1 MRKISVPNMECI
13 VLFVL
18 QSTEFWQDFR
28 HYRSNNKSR
37 VFGWFFFCYSC
48 SISDSFLHIWSS
60 FERMKAKN
68 IQRSH
73 LHRLIFLFCVSHV
86 VPCVVTSVNLY
97 LAFLVFR
104 GQGLC
109 MWLCLVYINLIYK
122 RQNKSKFLI
131 SLVNMQ
137 QYISCT
143 YFKLFSIWKLL

>member
-1 MRKISVPNMECI
+1 MFQTWSALYCLFCKVLNFGKILDIIEEIINLEVWG
-13 VLFVL
+13 V
-18 QSTEFWQDFR
+18 
-28 HYRSNNKSR
+28 
-37 VFGWFFFCYSC
+37 FCYSC
-48 SISDSFLHIWSS
+48 SINDSFLHIWSS

-73 LHRLIFLFCVSHV
+73 LHRLIFLSGVSHV